1 MLKQLVQLFAE
12 KFLQSKREEV
22 RGWTYP
28 KSGDNNVIHIDG
40 FVAATSFQYTPPA
53 DGIVQFI
60 IRTNSQNIIKVAGPL
75 YNLAPRTHSEY
86 SKEWAI
92 TYYRVTKGCP
102 IEFTIQSLA
111 TTNVNDVF
119 FIPFN

>member
-1 MLKQLVQLFAE
+1 MLKSLVQLFAE
-12 KFLQSKREEV
+12 KFLISKKEEI
-22 RGWTYP
+22 RSWTYP
-28 KSGDNNVIHIDG
+28 KSGENNVIHING
-40 FVAATSFQYTPPA
+40 FVAGTSFQYTPPA

-60 IRTNSQNIIKVAGPL
+60 IRTNSQNIIKVGGSL
-75 YNLAPRTHSEY
+75 YDLAPRTHLEY

-92 TYYRVTKGCP
+92 TYYRVTKGYP
-102 IEFTIQSLA
+102 IEFTIQSLE

>member
-1 MLKQLVQLFAE
+1 MLKQLIQLFAE
-12 KFLQSKREEV
+12 KFLHSKREEV

-28 KSGDNNVIHIDG
+28 KSGDSNVIHING
-40 FVAATSFQYTPPA
+40 FAAATLFQYTPPA

-60 IRTNSQNIIKVAGPL
+60 IRTNSQNIIKVEGPL

-92 TYYRVTKGCP
+92 TYYRVAKGCP
-102 IEFTIQSLA
+102 IEITIQSLA